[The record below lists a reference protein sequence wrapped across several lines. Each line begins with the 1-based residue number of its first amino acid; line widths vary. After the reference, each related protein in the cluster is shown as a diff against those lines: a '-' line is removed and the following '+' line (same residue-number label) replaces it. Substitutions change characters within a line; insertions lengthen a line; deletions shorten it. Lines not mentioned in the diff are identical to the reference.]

1 VGCREKMT
9 ALQKPPVDAAV
20 FYELYS
26 CAFGMG
32 AVCWRSAEKAV
43 KIVRVVLPMKKDAAV
58 KLLQAEFPEVRRG
71 SHRLITQ
78 TEKKLAA
85 LIRGKAVSFDLRLID
100 WWDICGPFQK
110 RVLQAEAQVP
120 RGRVTTYGR
129 LAERIGVPGAA
140 RAVGHALAL
149 NPFPLII
156 PCHRAVRSDGSLGGF
171 QGGLAMK
178 RRLLELEGIAFSPSG
193 KAQVNDCWF

>member
-1 VGCREKMT
+1 VGYREKMT
-9 ALQKPPVDAAV
+9 AEHAGMKTAF
-20 FYELYS
+20 FYDLYRS
-26 CAFGMG
+26 DFGAG
-32 AVCWRSAEKAV
+32 AICWRSAEKAV
-43 KIVRVVLPMKKDAAV
+43 NIVRVVLPVKKDAAV

-71 SHRLITQ
+71 SYRLITQ

-85 LIRGKAVSFDLRLID
+85 LIKGKAVSFDLRLLD
-100 WWDICGPFQK
+100 WDICSPFQK
-110 RVLQAEAQVP
+110 RVLQTEALIP
-120 RGRVTTYGR
+120 RGSISTYGR
-129 LAERIGVPGAA
+129 IAAHLSMPRAA

-156 PCHRAVRSDGSLGGF
+156 PCHRAVRSDGGLGGF

-193 KAQVNDCWF
+193 KAQLNNCWF

>member
-1 VGCREKMT
+1 MSQV
-9 ALQKPPVDAAV
+9 V

-32 AVCWRSAEKAV
+32 AVCWRQVEETV
-43 KIVRVVLPMKKDAAV
+43 RIVRVVLPAKRGESEAFLRTAYPDAVRGEHPVIAQTIT
-58 KLLQAEFPEVRRG
+58 KLM
-71 SHRLITQ
+71 
-78 TEKKLAA
+78 A
-85 LIRGKAVSFDLRLID
+85 LTAGRAVSFSLSVLD
-100 WWDICGPFQK
+100 WEVCPLFQQ
-110 RVLQAEAQVP
+110 RVLRAEAQVP

-129 LAERIGVPGAA
+129 LAERIGSPGAA

-156 PCHRAVRSDGSLGGF
+156 PCHRAVRSDGALGGF

-178 RRLLELEGIAFSPSG
+178 RGLLELEGIAFSPSG
-193 KAQVNDCWF
+193 KVCRAGANPPQCL